1 MAIKIDISAFI
12 KDYCKG
18 IKDKE
23 LIVRHNITARELT
36 KVVKKLLSNGSISRE
51 QYLERNRK
59 IQQADVKAETDF
71 LKSLHHCPTCSH
83 AQPFAFTICPA
94 CGSTVDATPES
105 SSPDSSDLRIQESA
119 PAVTGSPDPLERMLG
134 AHLADLSPVPGSN
147 YNFDGANYV
156 VTSII
161 GHDEN
166 VSALKAAESS
176 GEGPLLSVRIY
187 NLDPSIQEH
196 GPSFLEKIVD
206 YQSGMNDSNIVR
218 IVGTAT
224 LEGKPVVVHEFM
236 PTDLAALILGVPDG
250 LPLDLI
256 DKLVPQVLNAVA
268 YTHLHRTKDGIVRKV
283 PHMSLSPSSFLFDN
297 DKCLVKL
304 ADCGVWRSKVDIRGH
319 KQHLWEEPTV
329 DPAALA
335 PEAFVLNSKMV
346 KKIAVDIYALGIVLY
361 RLVTGREP
369 FSGKNVEDYSFLH
382 LKTFAVPPRVHRYTI
397 PAWLDG
403 MILKCLEKDP
413 TRRWR
418 SATQMEL
425 AIGKETIYYTGA

>member
-1 MAIKIDISAFI
+1 MPIKIDIEAFI
-12 KDYCKG
+12 SDYCEG

-36 KVVKKLLSNGSISRE
+36 AVVKKLLSNGAISKK

-83 AQPFAFTICPA
+83 AQPFPFAVCPA
-94 CGSTVDATPES
+94 CGSTVEAA
-105 SSPDSSDLRIQESA
+105 PDSSGPDSSAPRIQESVA
-119 PAVTGSPDPLERMLG
+119 AETGSPGPQDDMLG

-147 YNFDGANYV
+147 YNFDGANYT
-156 VTSII
+156 VTGII
-161 GHDEN
+161 GYDEN
-166 VSALKAAESS
+166 ASALKAAESS

-187 NLDPSIQEH
+187 NSDPSIQEH
-196 GPSFLEKIVD
+196 ISRFLEKIIE
-206 YQSGMNDSNIVR
+206 YQSGMNDTNIVR

-224 LEGKPVVVHEFM
+224 LEGKPVVLHEFM
-236 PTDLAALILGVPDG
+236 PTDLGALIRGMPDG

-268 YTHLHRTKDGIVRKV
+268 YTHLHRSNDGIIRKV
-283 PHMSLSPSSFLFDN
+283 PHMSLSPSSFLFDK

-319 KQHLWEEPTV
+319 KEHLWEEPTV

-346 KKIAVDIYALGIVLY
+346 KGIAADIYALGIVLY

-382 LKTFAVPPRVHRYTI
+382 LKTFAIPPRVHRYTI

-425 AIGKETIYYTGA
+425 SVGKETIH